1 MTEDYR
7 EDVCILIPTLNEGA
21 TIGQLIEDF
30 NTEGFGNIFV
40 IDGNSS
46 DDTQEIAKNMGARV
60 VAQTG
65 KGKGQAVQD
74 ALAMIDDPYV
84 IMIDGDGTYLAK
96 DVHAMLEPLET
107 GRADHVIG
115 NRFADFDPAAF
126 TKLNLIGNKML
137 NKFFS
142 VIYRKNLVDILSGY
156 RGFTNQAIRELELH
170 ETGFEIESEIAVD
183 SMKKEHLV
191 EVVPITYRPR
201 PDEGDTKLNPLTD
214 GFGIGSTIYKMAKF
228 HNPMFYFGIIGA
240 ILTFCGILLGIYVV
254 SEWMIGITHI
264 PMTILTALL
273 IISGI
278 QMFIFG
284 MLSDLVVSL
293 HRETMRTLRRQQR

>member
-74 ALAMIDDPYV
+74 ALAMIDEPYV

-96 DVHAMLEPLET
+96 DVHAMLKPLET

-126 TKLNLIGNKML
+126 TKLNLIGNKIL

-156 RGFTNQAIRELELH
+156 RGFTKQAIRELELH
-170 ETGFEIESEIAVD
+170 EAGFEIESEIAVD
-183 SMKKEHLV
+183 SMKKEHRV
-191 EVVPITYRPR
+191 EVVPITYMPR

-240 ILTFCGILLGIYVV
+240 ILTLCGILLGIYVV
-254 SEWMIGITHI
+254 SEWMIGTTHI

-284 MLSDLVVSL
+284 VLSDLVVSL

>member
-96 DVHAMLEPLET
+96 DVHLMLEPLET

-115 NRFADFDPAAF
+115 NRFADFDPGAF

-142 VIYRKNLVDILSGY
+142 IIYRKNLVDILSGY

-183 SMKKEHLV
+183 SMKKEHRV

-240 ILTFCGILLGIYVV
+240 ILTLSGILLGIYVV

>member
-1 MTEDYR
+1 VTEDYR

-96 DVHAMLEPLET
+96 DVHSMLEPLEA

-115 NRFADFDPAAF
+115 NRFADFDPGAF
-126 TKLNLIGNKML
+126 TKLNLIGNKIL

-183 SMKKEHLV
+183 SMKKEHRV

-240 ILTFCGILLGIYVV
+240 ILTLCGILLGIYVV

>member
-96 DVHAMLEPLET
+96 DVHSMLEPLEA

-115 NRFADFDPAAF
+115 NRFADFDPGAF
-126 TKLNLIGNKML
+126 TKLNLIGNKIL

-183 SMKKEHLV
+183 SMKKEHRV

-201 PDEGDTKLNPLTD
+201 PDEGDTKLNPLKD

-228 HNPMFYFGIIGA
+228 HNPMFYFGIMGA
-240 ILTFCGILLGIYVV
+240 ILTLSGILLGIYVV

>member
-1 MTEDYR
+1 VTEDYR
-7 EDVCILIPTLNEGA
+7 EDVCILIPTLNEGV

-46 DDTQEIAKNMGARV
+46 DDTQEIAKSMGARV

-74 ALAMIDDPYV
+74 ALSMIDDPYV

-96 DVHAMLEPLET
+96 DVHSMLEPLET

-115 NRFADFDPAAF
+115 NRFADFDAGAF

-142 VIYRKNLVDILSGY
+142 IIYRKNLVDILSGY

-183 SMKKEHLV
+183 SMKKEHRV

-201 PDEGDTKLNPLTD
+201 PDEGDTKLNPLKD

-228 HNPMFYFGIIGA
+228 HNPMFYFGIMGA
-240 ILTFCGILLGIYVV
+240 ILTLSGILLGIYVV

-264 PMTILTALL
+264 PMTTLTALL

>member
-1 MTEDYR
+1 VTEDYR

-46 DDTQEIAKNMGARV
+46 DDTQEIANKMGARV

-96 DVHAMLEPLET
+96 DVHSMLEPLEA

-115 NRFADFDPAAF
+115 NRFADFDPGAF
-126 TKLNLIGNKML
+126 TKLNLIGNKIL

-183 SMKKEHLV
+183 SMKKEHRV

-201 PDEGDTKLNPLTD
+201 PDEGDTKLNPLKD

-240 ILTFCGILLGIYVV
+240 VLTLSGILLGIYVV

-264 PMTILTALL
+264 PMTTLTALL

>member
-1 MTEDYR
+1 VTEDYR

-46 DDTQEIAKNMGARV
+46 DDTQEIANKMGARV

-96 DVHAMLEPLET
+96 DVHSMLEPLEA

-115 NRFADFDPAAF
+115 NRFADFDPGAF
-126 TKLNLIGNKML
+126 TKLNLIGNKIL

-183 SMKKEHLV
+183 SMKKEHRV

-201 PDEGDTKLNPLTD
+201 PDEGDTKLNPLKD

-228 HNPMFYFGIIGA
+228 HNPMFYFGIMGA
-240 ILTFCGILLGIYVV
+240 ILTLSGILLGIYVV
-254 SEWMIGITHI
+254 SEWMIGITHK
-264 PMTILTALL
+264 PMTTLTALL

>member
-46 DDTQEIAKNMGARV
+46 DNTQEIAKKKGARV

-115 NRFADFDPAAF
+115 NRFADFDPGAF
-126 TKLNLIGNKML
+126 TKLNLIGNKIL

-142 VIYRKNLVDILSGY
+142 IIYRKNLVDILSGY

-183 SMKKEHLV
+183 SMKKEHRV

-240 ILTFCGILLGIYVV
+240 ILTLCGILLGIYVV

>member
-1 MTEDYR
+1 VTEDYR

-46 DDTQEIAKNMGARV
+46 DNTQEIAKKKGARV

-115 NRFADFDPAAF
+115 NRFADFDPGAF
-126 TKLNLIGNKML
+126 TKLNLIGNKIL

-142 VIYRKNLVDILSGY
+142 IIYRKNLVDILSGY

-183 SMKKEHLV
+183 SMKKEHRV

-240 ILTFCGILLGIYVV
+240 ILTLCGILLGIYVV

>member
-46 DDTQEIAKNMGARV
+46 DDTQEIANKMGARV

-96 DVHAMLEPLET
+96 DVHSMLEPLEA

-115 NRFADFDPAAF
+115 NRFADFDPGAF
-126 TKLNLIGNKML
+126 TKLNLIGNKIL

-183 SMKKEHLV
+183 SMKKEHRV

-201 PDEGDTKLNPLTD
+201 PDEGDTKLNPLKD

-228 HNPMFYFGIIGA
+228 HNPMFYFGIMGA
-240 ILTFCGILLGIYVV
+240 ILTLSGILLGIYVV

-264 PMTILTALL
+264 PMTTLTALL

>member
-1 MTEDYR
+1 VTEDYR

-96 DVHAMLEPLET
+96 DVHSMLEPLEA

-115 NRFADFDPAAF
+115 NRFADFDPGAF
-126 TKLNLIGNKML
+126 TKLNLIGNKIL

-183 SMKKEHLV
+183 SMKKEHRV

-201 PDEGDTKLNPLTD
+201 PDEGDTKLNPLKD

-228 HNPMFYFGIIGA
+228 HNPMFYFGIMGA
-240 ILTFCGILLGIYVV
+240 ILTLSGILLGIYVV

-264 PMTILTALL
+264 PMTTLTALL

>member
-1 MTEDYR
+1 VTEDYR

-46 DDTQEIAKNMGARV
+46 DDTQEIANKMGARV

-96 DVHAMLEPLET
+96 DVHSMLEPLEA

-115 NRFADFDPAAF
+115 NRFADFDPGAF
-126 TKLNLIGNKML
+126 TKLNLIGNKIL

-183 SMKKEHLV
+183 SMKKEHRV

-201 PDEGDTKLNPLTD
+201 PDEGDTKLNPLKD
-214 GFGIGSTIYKMAKF
+214 GFGIGSTIY
-228 HNPMFYFGIIGA
+228 NGQ
-240 ILTFCGILLGIYVV
+240 
-254 SEWMIGITHI
+254 
-264 PMTILTALL
+264 
-273 IISGI
+273 IS
-278 QMFIFG
+278 Q
-284 MLSDLVVSL
+284 SDVLFRDNGRHTYS
-293 HRETMRTLRRQQR
+293 

>member
-1 MTEDYR
+1 VTEDYR

-46 DDTQEIAKNMGARV
+46 DDTQEIANKMGARV

-96 DVHAMLEPLET
+96 DVHSMLEPLEA

-115 NRFADFDPAAF
+115 NRFADFDPGAF
-126 TKLNLIGNKML
+126 TKLNLIGNKIL

-183 SMKKEHLV
+183 SMKKEHRV

-201 PDEGDTKLNPLTD
+201 PDEGDTKLNPLKD

-228 HNPMFYFGIIGA
+228 HNPMFYFGIMGA
-240 ILTFCGILLGIYVV
+240 ILTLSGILLGIYVV

>member
-46 DDTQEIAKNMGARV
+46 DDTQEIATNMGANV

-96 DVHAMLEPLET
+96 DVHSMLEPLET

-115 NRFADFDPAAF
+115 NRFADFDPGAF

-183 SMKKEHLV
+183 SMKKEHRV
-191 EVVPITYRPR
+191 EVVPIAYRPR

-240 ILTFCGILLGIYVV
+240 ILTLCGILLGIYVV

>member
-46 DDTQEIAKNMGARV
+46 DDTQEIAKKKGARV

-96 DVHAMLEPLET
+96 DVHAMLKPLET

-126 TKLNLIGNKML
+126 TKLNLIGNKIL
-137 NKFFS
+137 YRFFS

-156 RGFTNQAIRELELH
+156 RGFTKQAIRELELH
-170 ETGFEIESEIAVD
+170 EAGFEIESEIAVD
-183 SMKKEHLV
+183 SMKKEHRV
-191 EVVPITYRPR
+191 EVVPITYMPR

-240 ILTFCGILLGIYVV
+240 ILTLCGILLGIYVV
-254 SEWMIGITHI
+254 SEWMIGTTHI

-284 MLSDLVVSL
+284 VLSDLVVSL

>member
-96 DVHAMLEPLET
+96 DVHSMLEPLEA

-115 NRFADFDPAAF
+115 NRFADFDPGAF
-126 TKLNLIGNKML
+126 TKLNLIGNKIL

-183 SMKKEHLV
+183 SMKKEHRV

-201 PDEGDTKLNPLTD
+201 PDEGDTKLNPLKD

-228 HNPMFYFGIIGA
+228 HNPMFYFGIMGA
-240 ILTFCGILLGIYVV
+240 ILTLSGILLGIYVV

-264 PMTILTALL
+264 PMTTLTALL

>member
-1 MTEDYR
+1 VTEDYR

-46 DDTQEIAKNMGARV
+46 DDTQEIANKMGARV

-96 DVHAMLEPLET
+96 DVHSMLEPLEA

-115 NRFADFDPAAF
+115 NRFADFDPGAF
-126 TKLNLIGNKML
+126 TKLNLIGNKIL

-183 SMKKEHLV
+183 SMKKEHRV

-201 PDEGDTKLNPLTD
+201 PDEGDTKLNPLKD

-228 HNPMFYFGIIGA
+228 HNPMFYFGIMGA
-240 ILTFCGILLGIYVV
+240 ILTLSGILLGIYVV

-264 PMTILTALL
+264 PMTTLTALL

>member
-1 MTEDYR
+1 VTEDYR

-46 DDTQEIAKNMGARV
+46 DNTQEIAKKKGARV

-96 DVHAMLEPLET
+96 DVHSMLEPLEA

-115 NRFADFDPAAF
+115 NRFADFDPGAF
-126 TKLNLIGNKML
+126 TKLNLIGNKIL

-183 SMKKEHLV
+183 SMKKEHRV

-201 PDEGDTKLNPLTD
+201 PDEGDTKLNPLKD

-228 HNPMFYFGIIGA
+228 HNPMFYFGIMGA
-240 ILTFCGILLGIYVV
+240 ILTLSGILLGIYVV

-264 PMTILTALL
+264 PMTTLTALL

>member
-46 DDTQEIAKNMGARV
+46 DDTQEIANKMGARV

-96 DVHAMLEPLET
+96 DVHSMLEPLEA

-115 NRFADFDPAAF
+115 NRFADFDPGAF
-126 TKLNLIGNKML
+126 TKLNLIGNKIL

-183 SMKKEHLV
+183 SMKKEHRV

-201 PDEGDTKLNPLTD
+201 PDEGDTKLNPLKD

-228 HNPMFYFGIIGA
+228 HNPMFYFGIMGA
-240 ILTFCGILLGIYVV
+240 ILTLSGILLGIYVV